1 MTPVSQ
7 HEEQHPRYLS
17 AARSCWPSR
26 LMLSLIVASQQRSL
40 GSAFHLYALSVFNLV
55 AGSTG

>member
-1 MTPVSQ
+1 
-7 HEEQHPRYLS
+7 
-17 AARSCWPSR
+17 
-26 LMLSLIVASQQRSL
+26 MLSLIVASQQRSL